1 MTQCEFWSGEDFVRA
16 KGSVEISAP
25 AYLLGE
31 IQARTK
37 DVSAYRD
44 FFKGLR
50 TPKVRAGAV
59 QIRWQGDGN
68 ASAHS
73 GAFNV
78 SLENFISELRPAE
91 GPVGLPERIL
101 RRTCISVGSGVGTRF
116 AALTTRATLARS
128 GIKLDDARL
137 RASGR
142 QLPNAEIYLPLD
154 PFDVA
159 AGEATQECPA
169 FG

>member
-1 MTQCEFWSGEDFVRA
+1 MSFAGSEAQVTQCEFWSDEDFVRA
-16 KGSVEISAP
+16 KGNVEINVPHTYS
-25 AYLLGE
+25 GE

-37 DVSAYRD
+37 DLSAYRD

-50 TPKVRAGAV
+50 TPEVRAGAV

-78 SLENFISELRPAE
+78 SLENFISEFTP
-91 GPVGLPERIL
+91 
-101 RRTCISVGSGVGTRF
+101 SGATGRF
-116 AALTTRATLARS
+116 AGTYSPENVYFSGFELERGSLRFTTRATLARS

-137 RASGR
+137 RDQQSAVGRSGN
-142 QLPNAEIYLPLD
+142 LPSRRS
-154 PFDVA
+154 V
-159 AGEATQECPA
+159 
-169 FG
+169 